1 MINKVIA
8 FTRDGTLDSE
18 IDKWIA
24 REVDIITGIIAVSST
39 TIVGKMII
47 TYKVRVRKR

>member
-1 MINKVIA
+1 MANKVIS
-8 FTRDGTLDSE
+8 FTRDSTLQSE

-24 REVDIITGIIAVSST
+24 RELHSMVGVLAVSST

-47 TYKVRVRKR
+47 TYRVR

>member
-1 MINKVIA
+1 MTDKVIS
-8 FTRDGTLDSE
+8 FTRDSTLHSE

-24 REVDIITGIIAVSST
+24 RELDSIASIIGASST

-47 TYKVRVRKR
+47 TYRVH